1 MTEEQKLNLDL
12 DNAIFLKDDG
22 TEMKFKKIYR
32 KNKKGEIKE
41 YIYEDKYNK
50 ENQHN
55 RSQKY
60 YEKYKEEIN
69 KKIVCEICKSYTSK
83 SNMIKHLKSKK
94 HLNNIRLKDIQE
106 NNII

>member
-55 RSQKY
+55 RS
-60 YEKYKEEIN
+60 
-69 KKIVCEICKSYTSK
+69 
-83 SNMIKHLKSKK
+83 
-94 HLNNIRLKDIQE
+94 
-106 NNII
+106 